1 MDLSSFF
8 DYGSGAPLESEPP
21 LIFLPTLPAEDW
33 SLLLAVAERR
43 SFAAKEVLLRQGE
56 STRAFYI
63 VAQGEL
69 EVVMQDAAGH
79 ERLISTITANS
90 IFGEQA
96 FFDGLP
102 RSATVRATR
111 AGELFGFSPDACE
124 VLAARHPELARTVLL
139 DLGRILSLRLR
150 SNTELLIRTKR
161 P

>member
-8 DYGSGAPLESEPP
+8 NYGSGPALEVETPLV
-21 LIFLPTLPAEDW
+21 FLPTLPAEDW
-33 SLLLAVAERR
+33 SRLLAVAERR
-43 SFAAKEVLLRQGE
+43 AFVAGEVLVQQGE
-56 STRAFYI
+56 SSRTFYI
-63 VAQGEL
+63 VAHGEL
-69 EVVMQDAAGH
+69 EVVRTDDANR
-79 ERLISTITANS
+79 ERLISTITDNS

-111 AGELFGFSPDACE
+111 AGELFGFPPDAFD

-139 DLGRILSLRLR
+139 DLGRILSMRLR
-150 SNTELLIRTKR
+150 SNTALLLRSKQ

>member
-1 MDLSSFF
+1 MDFSSFF
-8 DYGSGAPLESEPP
+8 NYGSGPAPDSEPP
-21 LIFLPTLPAEDW
+21 LVFLPTLPAEDW

-43 SFAAKEVLLRQGE
+43 AFNTHEVLLMQGE
-56 STRAFYI
+56 ATRAFYI

-69 EVVMQDAAGH
+69 EVVMADPSGR
-79 ERLISTITANS
+79 ERLISTIPENS
-90 IFGEQA
+90 VFGEQA

-111 AGELFGFSPDACE
+111 AGSLFGFTPDACE
-124 VLAARHPELARTVLL
+124 ILAARHPELARLVLL

-150 SNTELLIRTKR
+150 SITELLLRNKQ